1 MHGVEDLEIY
11 RIARDLSKTG
21 WKIYEKLPKEIQYI
35 FWNQYIRA
43 LDSVGANIAEGFGR
57 FHYLDSIKFYYNARG
72 SLQESK
78 HWIEILHERNF
89 FTESNYKDFLS
100 KIELL
105 SVKLNNFI
113 TKSKQ
118 LLTKS

>member
-1 MHGVEDLEIY
+1 LEIY

-21 WKIYEKLPKEIQYI
+21 WTIYEKLPKEIQYI

-43 LDSVGANIAEGFGR
+43 LDSVGANIAEWFGR

-89 FTESNYKDFLS
+89 LTDSDYKDFLS